1 VSRHAP
7 ALTRSPGQPQNLASL
22 RGQVVLITG
31 GASGIGAATA
41 ASLLACEAVPVLIDC
56 DSAAL
61 ARTVQ
66 ALGGNV
72 LAIETDVTCMTDCEA
87 AVSTALEVHGRIDVV
102 WANAGIA
109 SLGPLLLTD
118 PAAWRRCV
126 EVNVFGTFNIAR
138 AALPAVMKQRGYVL
152 ATASVSSFAHPPAVS
167 AYAASK
173 AAVEAM
179 CNAWRIEL
187 AVHGVGVGTVYASWV
202 QTPLVAE
209 GDLHPAF
216 RRLRAT
222 MPAPLRRAIE
232 APVAAKMICKGIELR
247 ARRIWVPGWV
257 RWLHWMRA
265 ALHTPLAERQLLQ
278 AAPEM
283 EQLFLDTIAS
293 SGVKASSLAPR
304 EFAREARRESA
315 QGVE

>member
-1 VSRHAP
+1 
-7 ALTRSPGQPQNLASL
+7 
-22 RGQVVLITG
+22 
-31 GASGIGAATA
+31 
-41 ASLLACEAVPVLIDC
+41 
-56 DSAAL
+56 
-61 ARTVQ
+61 
-66 ALGGNV
+66 V
-72 LAIETDVTCMTDCEA
+72 LAIKADVTCLTDCETAVA
-87 AVSTALEVHGRIDVV
+87 AALEVHGRIDVV
-102 WANAGIA
+102 WANAGIG
-109 SLGPLLLTD
+109 SFGPLLLTD
-118 PAAWRRCV
+118 PAAWKRCV
-126 EVNVFGTFNIAR
+126 EVNVFGTFNMVR
-138 AALPAVMKQRGYVL
+138 AALPAVVSQRGYVL

-173 AAVEAM
+173 AALEAM

-187 AVHGVGVGTVYASWV
+187 SAHGVGVGTVYASWV

-232 APVAAKMICKGIELR
+232 APVAAQMICKGIEQR

-265 ALHTPLAERQLLQ
+265 ALHTPLAERQLLRV
-278 AAPEM
+278 APEM

-304 EFAREARRESA
+304 ELAREAQRESA
-315 QGVE
+315 HDVA

>member
-1 VSRHAP
+1 MSPHAP
-7 ALTRSPGQPQNLASL
+7 ALTASAGSSEKRAAL

-41 ASLLACEAVPVLIDC
+41 GALLARGAVPVLIDC

-61 ARTVQ
+61 AKTAG
-66 ALGGNV
+66 ALGGSV
-72 LAIETDVTCMTDCEA
+72 LAIAADVTCMADCEA
-87 AVSTALEVHGRIDVV
+87 AVATALQVHGRVDVV

-109 SLGPLLLTD
+109 ALGPLLLTD

-138 AALPAVMKQRGYVL
+138 AALPAVVKQRGYVL
-152 ATASVSSFAHPPAVS
+152 ATASVASFAHAPAVS

-173 AAVEAM
+173 AAVDAM

-187 AVHGVGVGTVYASWV
+187 AAHGVGVGTVYASWV

-222 MPAPLRRAIE
+222 MPAPLRRAID
-232 APVAAKMICKGIELR
+232 ASVAAQMICNGIEQR

-283 EQLFLDTIAS
+283 EQHFLDTIAS

-304 EFAREARRESA
+304 ALAREGQHRSTT
-315 QGVE
+315 GVD

>member
-1 VSRHAP
+1 MTALHSR
-7 ALTRSPGQPQNLASL
+7 LEGRGKLF
-22 RGQVVLITG
+22 GQVILITG
-31 GASGIGAATA
+31 AASGIGAATA
-41 ASLLACEAVPVLIDC
+41 GALLARGAVPVLVDC

-61 ARTVQ
+61 AFTVD

-72 LAIETDVTCMTDCEA
+72 LAISADVTHMAECEA
-87 AVSTALEVHGRIDVV
+87 AVATAVQVHGRIDMV

-118 PAAWRRCV
+118 PAAWKRCV
-126 EVNVFGTFNIAR
+126 EVNIFGTFNIAR
-138 AALPAVMKQRGYVL
+138 AALPAVVRQRGYVL

-179 CNAWRIEL
+179 CNSWRIVL
-187 AVHGVGVGTVYASWV
+187 AAHGVGVGTVYASWV

-222 MPAPLRRAIE
+222 LPKLLRRAME
-232 APVAAKMICKGIELR
+232 APVAAETICNGIEQR

-257 RWLHWMRA
+257 RLLHWMRA

-283 EQLFLDTIAS
+283 ERFFLDTIAS
-293 SGVKASSLAPR
+293 SGVKASSMAPR
-304 EFAREARRESA
+304 ELARETRRGAADELD
-315 QGVE
+315 

>member
-1 VSRHAP
+1 VSCHAR
-7 ALTRSPGQPQNLASL
+7 AVTGLPGDFKNRMTLQ
-22 RGQVVLITG
+22 GKVVLITG
-31 GASGIGAATA
+31 GGSGIGAATA
-41 ASLLACEAVPVLIDC
+41 AALLARGAVPVLVDC
-56 DSAAL
+56 DNAAL
-61 ARTVQ
+61 ALTVD
-66 ALGGNV
+66 ALGGRV
-72 LAIETDVTCMTDCEA
+72 LAVTADVTRMVECEV
-87 AVSTALEVHGRIDVV
+87 AVTTALEVHGRIDVV

-118 PAAWRRCV
+118 PSAWKRCF

-138 AALPAVMKQRGYVL
+138 AALPAVIRQRGYVL
-152 ATASVSSFAHPPAVS
+152 ATASVSSFAHPPSVS

-187 AVHGVGVGTVYASWV
+187 AAHGVGVGTIYASWV

-232 APVAAKMICKGIELR
+232 APLAAGLICDGIERR
-247 ARRIWVPGWV
+247 ARRIWIPGWV
-257 RWLHWMRA
+257 RWLHWLRA
-265 ALHTPLAERQLLQ
+265 ALHTPIAERRLLQ

-283 EQLFLDTIAS
+283 EQRFRETVAS
-293 SGVKASSLAPR
+293 SGAQASSLAPR
-304 EFAREARRESA
+304 ELARGATHEAGDRTH
-315 QGVE
+315 